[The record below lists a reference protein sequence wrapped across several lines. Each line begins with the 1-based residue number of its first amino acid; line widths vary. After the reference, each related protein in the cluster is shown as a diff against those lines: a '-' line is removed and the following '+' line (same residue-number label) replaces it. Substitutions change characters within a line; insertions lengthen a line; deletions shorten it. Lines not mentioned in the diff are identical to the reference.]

1 MVFST
6 HFYSSADSFR
16 RYFLYLFLFLFV
28 FQSPLEYEGFLL
40 TKGSDLAQNQ
50 RTPAMTPPP
59 SDPAMQPSML
69 DPSPKK
75 GEAEEPH
82 ASPSLPIHDVAEGRT
97 TPASA
102 SARSQSQS
110 SSDSQ
115 ADEDVVMQNL
125 TGTRHAFYYGI

>member
-1 MVFST
+1 M
-6 HFYSSADSFR
+6 
-16 RYFLYLFLFLFV
+16 
-28 FQSPLEYEGFLL
+28 
-40 TKGSDLAQNQ
+40 TKGSDLAQKQ

-59 SDPAMQPSML
+59 NDPATHPSML
-69 DPSPKK
+69 DPSTKK
-75 GEAEEPH
+75 REAEEPH

-125 TGTRHAFYYGI
+125 TGTRHAFYYGYDCFTYYIDDTSLNSALPTSIGSIVDTFFP